1 MDLSKLGNIFL
12 DQSVIDKK
20 NAESSS
26 VTTPDAE
33 STPAMVSTP
42 TPVAVS
48 TFNPP
53 VAPTVD
59 LSCEPHMQ
67 AILAQY
73 EKGFDSLNLP
83 GYDFFEF
90 FNAVMLTDPNNPQ
103 VYEMAFTMGKSMD
116 PTLTKEKLIK
126 DGQYYLDELCKVHN
140 TFKGEGQLALD
151 KILEKK
157 RLAGSELSTRIESL
171 SAQIDNLTRELNT
184 AKTEAQSLDTTFQ
197 PQITEIECKLK
208 ANDIAKDTLVNKI
221 NLVKNN
227 IK

>member
-1 MDLSKLGNIFL
+1 MNLKKLGNIFL
-12 DQSVIDKK
+12 DQSVLDKK
-20 NAESSS
+20 EAEVAPVVTPNVVTPTMASS
-26 VTTPDAE
+26 PI
-33 STPAMVSTP
+33 VSTP
-42 TPVAVS
+42 IQPVV
-48 TFNPP
+48 P
-53 VAPTVD
+53 VPSVD

-67 AILAQY
+67 AILTQY
-73 EKGFDSLNLP
+73 EKGFESLNLP

-90 FNAVMLTDPNNPQ
+90 FNAVMLTGPNNPQ
-103 VYEMAFTMGKSMD
+103 VYDMAFTMGKSMD

-126 DGQYYLDELCKVHN
+126 DAQFYLDELSKVHN

-151 KILEKK
+151 KILERK

-171 SAQIDNLTRELNT
+171 SAQIEGLTRELNT
-184 AKTEAQSLDTTFQ
+184 AKTEAQSLDSTFQ
-197 PQITEIECKLK
+197 PQITEIECKIK